1 MNSSDES
8 KYTLPRLLKNEAF
21 RSTVATLRSEGWKDW
36 HILLAIG
43 GIRLN
48 FVANQTTSRD
58 ARDEQ
63 YRNAIR
69 ELMERE
75 EAESDTAP
83 PEAMFTVEEM
93 RRSLT
98 LSQFSTLKGM
108 GLECWQ
114 KTPVMKAVDAFL
126 QRFNYWTDD
135 VEHTDPFV

>member
-1 MNSSDES
+1 M
-8 KYTLPRLLKNEAF
+8 
-21 RSTVATLRSEGWKDW
+21 
-36 HILLAIG
+36 LAIG

-58 ARDEQ
+58 ARDEH
-63 YRNAIR
+63 YKKAFR

-75 EAESDTAP
+75 ETESDPAP

-93 RRSLT
+93 RRALT

-114 KTPVMKAVDAFL
+114 QTPVIRAVDAFL
-126 QRFNYWTDD
+126 QRFNF
-135 VEHTDPFV
+135 ESCEGQPR